1 MGRLGSVERMLVER
15 ARLADGVT
23 YVKPGQEWRA
33 YRRLNARGLATS
45 FLNAHGIMV
54 MIVWEGTCN
63 D

>member
-1 MGRLGSVERMLVER
+1 MTGLGTIERRLVER

-33 YRRLNARGLATS
+33 YRRLNARGIAS
-45 FLNAHGIMV
+45 AFLNAHGIMV
-54 MIVWEGTCN
+54 MVVWE

>member
-1 MGRLGSVERMLVER
+1 MTRLGSVERMLVER

-33 YRRLNARGLATS
+33 YRRLNARGIAS
-45 FLNAHGIMV
+45 AYLNPSGTMV
-54 MIVWEGTCN
+54 MIVWE